1 MGASDNK
8 IIQFSDLKTYN
19 NKVKQYV
26 QANKGSTEKTTLA
39 DLGIVESAGNINM
52 LSDILDRVYYPYT
65 NGQSMVYTRDISF
78 TISSASAG
86 ESIYNTYV
94 GCYGNYK
101 ILGYSI
107 ISTGSAVSTAAMFYP
122 VDSYYHIVIQPIKT
136 LSSDNY
142 PITGTITIAYSQIQ
156 S

>member
-1 MGASDNK
+1 MSASDNK
-8 IIQFSDLKTYN
+8 ILQFGDLKTYN

-26 QANKGSTEKTTLA
+26 QANKGNSEKTTLA
-39 DLGIVESAGNINM
+39 DLGITESPGNINM
-52 LSDILDRVYYPYT
+52 LSDILNRVYYPYT

-78 TISSASAG
+78 TISSASAS
-86 ESIYNTYV
+86 ESTYNTYI

-107 ISTGSAVSTAAMFYP
+107 ISTGSAVSTAAMFFP
-122 VDSYYHIVIQPIKT
+122 LGSNYYMVVQPIKS